1 MQTAIDIETGQSIPT
16 QHQGPDFT
24 NSKQLEIGQKV
35 LDIFLNRNRIATVIK
50 RYPVSV
56 KLAYTDGSGQLC
68 TYVESLR
75 NLRRLPRSS

>member
-1 MQTAIDIETGQSIPT
+1 MATEIPKE
-16 QHQGPDFT
+16 HQGEIFR
-24 NSKQLEIGQKV
+24 NSKELNIGDQV

-56 KLAYTDGSGQLC
+56 KLAYTDAQGRLC

-75 NLRRLPRSS
+75 NLRRI